1 MNITIEVAKQHLI
14 ITSDEIIV
22 AGSQNYLNAVFSF
35 SSEWAGLMKTVIF
48 RNGTIIKAV
57 MLNNDRCE
65 VPPEVIKDGWL
76 CITVFG
82 GDLITTD
89 IAKAYISTTGYSEPI
104 EDPTPDVYTQIMLYL
119 SKFNG
124 GNVGQY
130 LRKIGEGDGDFAW
143 MNGSGGG
150 GDAEW
155 GSIIGNITS
164 QLDLMGLLAGKADE
178 EDVTDIIGRL
188 DADEAAIATK
198 ANASD
203 IPTKTSDLTND
214 SGFIT
219 DSYHDSS
226 KQDALVSGI
235 NIKTINGNSV
245 LGSGNLVIGGSG
257 SADWGQIGGTLS
269 NQTDLQTALDAKQA
283 SLVSGTNIKTVN
295 GNSLLGSGNI
305 EIPGGGTTVV
315 ANPTETG
322 SEVVL
327 DRIQIGSGHY
337 KIDYEGITEAV
348 KDYVDN
354 EILGGTA

>member
-35 SSEWAGLMKTVIF
+35 SNEWTGLMKTAIF

-82 GDLITTD
+82 GNLITTD

-130 LRKIGEGDGDFAW
+130 LRKVGEGDGDFAW

-150 GDAEW
+150 GDANW
-155 GSIIGNITS
+155 GAIGGTLS
-164 QLDLMGLLAGKADE
+164 DQQDLWSVLGNKADS
-178 EDVTDIIGRL
+178 D
-188 DADEAAIATK
+188 
-198 ANASD
+198 D

-226 KQDALVSGI
+226 KQDALVSGT

-283 SLVSGTNIKTVN
+283 SLVSGTNIKTIN

-305 EIPGGGTTVV
+305 EIPGGGTTVI
-315 ANPTETG
+315 ANPTATG

-327 DRIQIGSGHY
+327 NRIQIGDEHY